1 MFFTTY
7 KINPL
12 QKEFFY
18 HFLKILFRIIQNK
31 LKQCSCSRE
40 TYAAVHECRNCLNKT
55 WMRQG
60 SLRRIIGCLS
70 LIVLYYIA
78 CRYSRAEGLRT
89 KARSCRWNCCELK
102 FYSRLS
108 WWFGVRRITSG
119 FHWFLPHSVVC
130 GVLSIHLSVCQNCV
144 LSYQSY

>member
-40 TYAAVHECRNCLNKT
+40 TYAAVHECRNGLNKT
-55 WMRQG
+55 LMRQG
-60 SLRRIIGCLS
+60 SLRHMDETRFSETHG
-70 LIVLYYIA
+70 
-78 CRYSRAEGLRT
+78 
-89 KARSCRWNCCELK
+89 
-102 FYSRLS
+102 
-108 WWFGVRRITSG
+108 
-119 FHWFLPHSVVC
+119 
-130 GVLSIHLSVCQNCV
+130 
-144 LSYQSY
+144 